1 MSALETL
8 KETIGKM
15 ADTIRTLLDEEDT
28 KYRFV
33 DFPAVM
39 TEKLVSR
46 EKAIKA
52 INSTKQVS
60 NGTKF
65 TQAGMVSVYVK
76 CSVSNHDNSNEDY
89 IGCYITKNGVQV
101 AHQRI
106 WVGEFSGGSVSCSK
120 AFTVQAGDTVA
131 FTYYGNDDKC
141 INVSG
146 SGSIV
151 YTPNPF

>member
-1 MSALETL
+1 MVGQTNTGGGIKPLYDAIVGLGVTPEKKSVKAITA
-8 KETIGKM
+8 TIS
-15 ADTIRTLLDEEDT
+15 EE
-28 KYRFV
+28 
-33 DFPAVM
+33 
-39 TEKLVSR
+39 LVSR
-46 EKAIKA
+46 QKAIDA

-89 IGCYITKNGVQV
+89 IGCYITKNGKQV
-101 AHQRI
+101 ANQRI
-106 WVGEFSGGSVSCSK
+106 WVGAFDGGTVTCSK
-120 AFTVQAGDTVA
+120 AFTVEAGDTVA
-131 FTYYGNDDKC
+131 FSYYGNSDLC
-141 INVSG
+141 ISVSG